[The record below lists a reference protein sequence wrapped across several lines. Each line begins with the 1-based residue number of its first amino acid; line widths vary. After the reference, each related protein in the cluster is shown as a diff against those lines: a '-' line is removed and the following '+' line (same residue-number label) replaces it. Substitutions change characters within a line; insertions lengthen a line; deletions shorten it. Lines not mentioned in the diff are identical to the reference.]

1 MTTLP
6 YDIVEKAGID
16 IMEYSRRALAGENIY
31 ALDYEIRKKIEP
43 VATGDYVYTE
53 AGLGIMLEAYLMDA
67 PIDARVPGAVRASDA
82 ALKVFNQFASP
93 EFKELLDY
101 NQKLLKE
108 KLIRNLDLQE
118 TADGYR
124 KMRAGGKIITPVAAG
139 GTFKPGGEAEEEARW
154 QYLYLQQPM
163 TKAFLTTPGIIATML
178 ACSSTSANP
187 VKVVEYFQ
195 QLNTE
200 AVYML
205 FHYGIKG
212 KHYDITADG
221 YLEQFKNTNYM
232 RGVAWS
238 CGSAFLPPPLIGQP
252 KDVWVQTKDLNEN
265 SIESPLLGF
274 AFDPTPVQGEIGQ
287 VISVSD
293 EYVASLLQG
302 KRPVTEYQDYLNKLK
317 AAGSDKIMAELQKQ
331 INAWKAA
338 K

>member
-1 MTTLP
+1 
-6 YDIVEKAGID
+6 
-16 IMEYSRRALAGENIY
+16 
-31 ALDYEIRKKIEP
+31 
-43 VATGDYVYTE
+43 
-53 AGLGIMLEAYLMDA
+53 
-67 PIDARVPGAVRASDA
+67 
-82 ALKVFNQFASP
+82 
-93 EFKELLDY
+93 
-101 NQKLLKE
+101 
-108 KLIRNLDLQE
+108 
-118 TADGYR
+118 
-124 KMRAGGKIITPVAAG
+124 
-139 GTFKPGGEAEEEARW
+139 
-154 QYLYLQQPM
+154 M

-212 KHYDITADG
+212 KHYDITTDG
-221 YLEQFKNTNYM
+221 YLDQFKNTNYM

-331 INAWKAA
+331 IDAWKAA